1 MCDWVSAGG
10 VLQIKHIKFLG
21 CQKEGWQFRWTHQ
34 REDHAVLQIM
44 VSSMKWKGTTFEPN
58 SGQYTAW
65 SEKEHQ
71 WQKVKKYGMC
81 SQWKDLAIYGVVYR
95 RLGEDTPLSCCGDS
109 IKIPISLQVIG
120 DDTPLSCCGD
130 SIKIPISLQ
139 VSLREVDRCY
149 SCCPTSLFPEWKK
162 CHSPVTDASGKGGS
176 HRASSLLSN
185 HICQP
190 QTMMISQE
198 ESVWLRH
205 SQWSSMRN
213 SI

>member
-1 MCDWVSAGG
+1 
-10 VLQIKHIKFLG
+10 
-21 CQKEGWQFRWTHQ
+21 
-34 REDHAVLQIM
+34 M

-95 RLGEDTPLSCCGDS
+95 RLGE
-109 IKIPISLQVIG
+109 
-120 DDTPLSCCGD
+120 DTPLSCCGD